1 MDSQRPASPRA
12 TLARVA
18 EHAGTSIP
26 TVSKVLNG
34 KTDVSHEMRAR
45 VLEAVHAVGYTRSI
59 RRQPASG
66 PGGSSAA
73 TDPTDPAGS
82 ITGLRSIDVVVGH
95 LEGSWITRVLE
106 GIEEEASD
114 AGVDL
119 TLSVARPDGSWIGRL
134 LGRSTLGA
142 IVVLVDMSP
151 AELHALAD
159 APVPVVIVDPGK
171 RPPDGVSSVA
181 ATNWDGGRMAAE
193 HLLALGHTRFGIIAG
208 KPAHLYSSARVDG
221 FTTALRSAGIVVLP
235 ELVAHGD
242 WDRERAR
249 VESARMLASAG
260 HRPTAIF
267 ACSDG
272 MGLGVYDAALEA
284 GLRIPDDLSVVGF
297 DDLLE
302 PAWATPPMTTIHQ
315 PIREMGAAAFGML
328 VQARR
333 SSRSSMARQPG
344 IELQTRLVTRASTSP
359 PR

>member
-1 MDSQRPASPRA
+1 MDPRQQAPTRA
-12 TLARVA
+12 TLATVA
-18 EHAGTSIP
+18 EQAGTSIP

-34 KTDVSHEMRAR
+34 KTDVSARMRAR
-45 VLEAVHAVGYTRSI
+45 VLEAARLVGYTRSAG
-59 RRQPASG
+59 RRGPSASAHRDGPAIG
-66 PGGSSAA
+66 H
-73 TDPTDPAGS
+73 
-82 ITGLRSIDVVVGH
+82 RSIDVVVAH
-95 LEGSWITRVLE
+95 LEGSWITRVLA

-134 LGRSTLGA
+134 LGRETLGA
-142 IVVLVDMSP
+142 IVVLVDMTP

-159 APVPVVIVDPGK
+159 ARLPVVIFDPGR
-171 RPPDGVSSVA
+171 RPPDGVASVA

-208 KPAHLYSSARVDG
+208 SREHLYSSARVDG
-221 FTTALRSAGIVVLP
+221 FTTALRSVGISVPQHLI
-235 ELVAHGD
+235 AHCD
-242 WDRERAR
+242 WDRELAR
-249 VESARMLASAG
+249 VESARMARLG
-260 HRPTAIF
+260 QNRPTAIF

-284 GLRIPDDLSVVGF
+284 GLDVPGDLSVVGF
-297 DDLLE
+297 DDVLE
-302 PAWATPPMTTIHQ
+302 GAWATPPMTTIHQ

-328 VQARR
+328 MQARR
-333 SSRSSMARQPG
+333 GTRPTSARQPN

>member
-1 MDSQRPASPRA
+1 VDPEPPVAPRA

-45 VLEAVHAVGYTRSI
+45 VLDAVHAVGYTRST
-59 RRQPASG
+59 RRQAA
-66 PGGSSAA
+66 GGSTSSGAA
-73 TDPTDPAGS
+73 ADQAGAV
-82 ITGLRSIDVVVGH
+82 TGLRSIDVVVGH

-171 RPPDGVSSVA
+171 RPPDGVCSVA

-208 KPAHLYSSARVDG
+208 KSAHLYSSARVDG
-221 FTTALRSAGIVVLP
+221 FTTALRSAGITVRP
-235 ELVAHGD
+235 ELIAHGD
-242 WDRERAR
+242 WDRELAQ
-249 VESARMLASAG
+249 VESARMLASVA

-284 GLRIPDDLSVVGF
+284 GLEIPGDLSVVGF

-333 SSRSSMARQPG
+333 SSRTSMARQPG
-344 IELQTRLVTRASTSP
+344 IELQTRLVTRASTAT

>member
-1 MDSQRPASPRA
+1 M
-12 TLARVA
+12 A
-18 EHAGTSIP
+18 ERAGTSIP

-45 VLEAVHAVGYTRSI
+45 VLEAVHAVGYTRST
-59 RRQPASG
+59 RRQAAR
-66 PGGSSAA
+66 GSSAS
-73 TDPTDPAGS
+73 TDQAADV
-82 ITGLRSIDVVVGH
+82 TGPRSIDVVVGH
-95 LEGSWITRVLE
+95 LGGSWITRVLE

-119 TLSVARPDGSWIGRL
+119 TLSVARSDGSWIGRL
-134 LGRSTLGA
+134 MRRSTLGA

-159 APVPVVIVDPGK
+159 APVPVVIVDPAK

-193 HLLALGHTRFGIIAG
+193 HLLDLGHTRFGIIAG
-208 KPAHLYSSARVDG
+208 KRAHLYSSARVDG
-221 FTTALRSAGIVVLP
+221 FTTALRSAGITVPQPLI
-235 ELVAHGD
+235 AHGD
-242 WDRERAR
+242 WERELAR
-249 VESARMLASAG
+249 IETARMLASE
-260 HRPTAIF
+260 HDRPTAIF

-284 GLRIPDDLSVVGF
+284 GLDIPGDLSVVGF

-333 SSRSSMARQPG
+333 SARTSMARQPG